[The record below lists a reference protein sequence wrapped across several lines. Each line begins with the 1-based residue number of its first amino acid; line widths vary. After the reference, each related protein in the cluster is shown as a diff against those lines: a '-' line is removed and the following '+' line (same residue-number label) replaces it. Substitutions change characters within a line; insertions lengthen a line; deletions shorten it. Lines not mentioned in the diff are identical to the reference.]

1 MAQDVLS
8 TMALPLI
15 FSLVAG
21 AYVFT
26 RFPERRPALLL
37 NLILFE
43 LLGAFALRQEPS
55 ADLLGLL
62 MLHALGVAVLLV
74 KHIQTPP
81 QELSAVQ
88 AKR

>member
-1 MAQDVLS
+1 MLS
-8 TMALPLI
+8 TLTLPLI

-21 AYVFT
+21 LYVFIT
-26 RFPERRPALLL
+26 FPERRPALLL

-43 LLGAFALRQEPS
+43 FLGAFALHREPTTE
-55 ADLLGLL
+55 LLGLL

-81 QELSAVQ
+81 RELSAVQ